1 MKQWKNILTRGW
13 VWSGLLLN
21 SCFALAQQAATST
34 DVLRSALQDE
44 VYQQQQA
51 SEAFFSQSPLDLPY
65 LEELEFR
72 TETHEFDPNLQEYAL
87 RFKFNSRRQ
96 VKVQK
101 GINLEERA
109 LRYFSRQP

>member
-44 VYQQQQA
+44 VYQQQQG
-51 SEAFFSQSPLDLPY
+51 SEAFFNQSALGLLARLCVSLQIPLLSWRL
-65 LEELEFR
+65 LE
-72 TETHEFDPNLQEYAL
+72 
-87 RFKFNSRRQ
+87 
-96 VKVQK
+96 
-101 GINLEERA
+101 
-109 LRYFSRQP
+109 